1 MYSNLN
7 NSAITVKYGDA
18 HVLRK
23 FLLTAAVLASIAGPA
38 RAELTIE
45 ITQGGIKRTPV
56 AIVPFGWQGQ
66 GSNVPLDVAQVISAD
81 LERSGRFAPID
92 ENDMLQKPKAGI
104 DVDFDD
110 WTILGVE
117 AVVVGRVEQTGDNA
131 YTVQFQLFDPFR
143 GEQLVGYR
151 MPASRGT
158 MRRVAHRAADMIYEK
173 LTGIKG
179 VFATKVA
186 YVTAE
191 PNGRGR
197 LYRLV
202 VADQDGENE
211 ATIMESTDPI
221 MSPAWSPDSRHLAY
235 VSFEG
240 SRSSVFVQTLRTG
253 NRRRVASR
261 PGINGAPAFSPDGR
275 KLVLTLGGVD
285 GNLDI
290 NVLDMSSREIR
301 RLTTHRAIDTEG
313 SWSPDGRYIYFT
325 SDRSGGPQIY
335 RVLASGGTPERVT
348 FEGSYNARPRLSP
361 DGGKLAMVHN
371 DRGNYRI
378 AVMDLDRRDDLL
390 VLSAGRQDE
399 SPSFAPNSD
408 TLIYATRQAG
418 NGVLETVSADG
429 LIRQR
434 LASGRGDVREPVWSP
449 FPRFADY

>member
-1 MYSNLN
+1 VRRILV
-7 NSAITVKYGDA
+7 TVC
-18 HVLRK
+18 
-23 FLLTAAVLASIAGPA
+23 LLSMLVGGVA

-45 ITQGGIKRTPV
+45 ITEGIKRRPIAV
-56 AIVPFGWQGQ
+56 VPLGWQG
-66 GSNVPLDVAQVISAD
+66 GSADAPLDIASVISAD
-81 LERSGRFAPID
+81 LYRSGRFAPID
-92 ENDMLQKPKAGI
+92 VEDMLQMPTAGVE
-104 DVDFDD
+104 VDFDD
-110 WTILGVE
+110 WSILGVE
-117 AVVVGRVEQTGDNA
+117 AVVVGRLKQNGDNA
-131 YTVQFQLFDPFR
+131 YTLQFQLFDVYGR
-143 GEQLVGYR
+143 NQLVGYR

-158 MRRVAHRAADMIYEK
+158 MRRAAHRAADMIYEK

-179 VFATKVA
+179 VFDTKVA
-186 YVTAE
+186 YITS
-191 PNGRGR
+191 NQRGDGQVYS
-197 LYRLV
+197 LF

-211 ATIMESTDPI
+211 HKIMESTDPI
-221 MSPAWSPDSRHLAY
+221 MSPAWSPDSRRLAY

-240 SRSSVFVQTLRTG
+240 NRSSIFIQTLRSG
-253 NRRRVASR
+253 NRIQVSSR

-290 NVLDMSSREIR
+290 YVLDVNSRQSQ

-325 SDRSGGPQIY
+325 SDRSGGPQVY
-335 RVLASGGTPERVT
+335 RVAVNGGTPERVT

-361 DGGKLAMVHN
+361 DGSKLAMVHL

-378 AVMDLDRRDDLL
+378 AVMDLDRKDLL

-408 TLIYATRQAG
+408 TLIYATRQG
-418 NGVLETVSADG
+418 RDGVLESVTADG

-434 LASGRGDVREPVWSP
+434 LASGTGDVREPVWSP
-449 FPRFADY
+449 FQNF